1 MLKTSLR
8 AGQPAHAHEAMWPPN
23 GAGFRH
29 FVLSRKRRLF
39 SLRRSLR
46 QAKRISINI
55 FFFLFLSIGIGVV
68 RGLNALVVSR
78 SFLGCFPSR
87 RMSPSPMAC
96 PVYGCT
102 PYSKM
107 IISHL
112 FSKVNLFSAVC
123 TTIAGANHLQI
134 CNRPVRHSR
143 RLHERRR
150 GRQLGDPLRLCR
162 WRAASSRPY
171 PVRWKPRAGRN
182 PIQRNAP
189 PDITQT
195 RVST

>member
-1 MLKTSLR
+1 MKPCGRQMGRGS
-8 AGQPAHAHEAMWPPN
+8 
-23 GAGFRH
+23 GASSFPG
-29 FVLSRKRRLF
+29 KEDAF
-39 SLRRSLR
+39 SLRGSPR
-46 QAKRISINI
+46 QAARINI

-68 RGLNALVVSR
+68 CGLNALVVSR

-96 PVYGCT
+96 PVCGCA
-102 PYSKM
+102 PDSKM
-107 IISHL
+107 IISYL

-150 GRQLGDPLRLCR
+150 GRQPGDPSGFAAGGRL
-162 WRAASSRPY
+162 RAAPTRCGGNRGLAETQS
-171 PVRWKPRAGRN
+171 N
-182 PIQRNAP
+182 EILP
-189 PDITQT
+189 PT
-195 RVST
+195 

>member
-46 QAKRISINI
+46 QAARINI

-68 RGLNALVVSR
+68 CGLNALVVSR
-78 SFLGCFPSR
+78 SFLGRFPSR

-96 PVYGCT
+96 PVCGCA
-102 PYSKM
+102 PDSKM
-107 IISHL
+107 IISYL
-112 FSKVNLFSAVC
+112 FSKINLFSAVC

-150 GRQLGDPLRLCR
+150 GRQPGDPSGFAAGGRL
-162 WRAASSRPY
+162 RAAPTRYGGNRGLAETQS
-171 PVRWKPRAGRN
+171 N
-182 PIQRNAP
+182 EILP
-189 PDITQT
+189 PT
-195 RVST
+195 

>member
-1 MLKTSLR
+1 MGRGS
-8 AGQPAHAHEAMWPPN
+8 
-23 GAGFRH
+23 GASSFPGTEDA
-29 FVLSRKRRLF
+29 F
-39 SLRRSLR
+39 SLRGSPR
-46 QAKRISINI
+46 QAARINI

-87 RMSPSPMAC
+87 KMSPSPMAC
-96 PVYGCT
+96 AVYECA
-102 PYSKM
+102 PDSKM
-107 IISHL
+107 IISYL
-112 FSKVNLFSAVC
+112 FSKINLFSAVC

-150 GRQLGDPLRLCR
+150 GRQPGDPSGFAAGGRL
-162 WRAASSRPY
+162 RAAPTRCGGNRGLAETQS
-171 PVRWKPRAGRN
+171 N
-182 PIQRNAP
+182 EILP

>member
-1 MLKTSLR
+1 MGRGS
-8 AGQPAHAHEAMWPPN
+8 
-23 GAGFRH
+23 GASSFPG
-29 FVLSRKRRLF
+29 KEGAF
-39 SLRRSLR
+39 SLRGSPR
-46 QAKRISINI
+46 QAARINI

-68 RGLNALVVSR
+68 CGLNALVVSR

-87 RMSPSPMAC
+87 RMFPSPTAC
-96 PVYGCT
+96 PVCGCA
-102 PYSKM
+102 PDSKM
-107 IISHL
+107 IISYL
-112 FSKVNLFSAVC
+112 FLKINLFSAVC

-150 GRQLGDPLRLCR
+150 GRQLGNPLRL
-162 WRAASSRPY
+162 RPY

-182 PIQRNAP
+182 PIQRNTP